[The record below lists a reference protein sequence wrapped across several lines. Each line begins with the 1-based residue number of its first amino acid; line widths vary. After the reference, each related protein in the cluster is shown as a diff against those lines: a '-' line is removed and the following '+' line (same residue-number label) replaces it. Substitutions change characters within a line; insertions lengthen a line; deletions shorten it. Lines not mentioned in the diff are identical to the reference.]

1 MTASNGTIS
10 VVRNAP
16 HQNAV
21 KVYVDYLL
29 SREGQT
35 TWTKASGLA
44 SLRTDVP
51 KDHIPEVL
59 VPDPGVAYQETHL
72 EKYVV
77 LRQEIVE
84 FLNTVIRR

>member
-1 MTASNGTIS
+1 

-21 KVYVDYLL
+21 KVYIDYLL

-35 TWTKASGLA
+35 AWSRASGLS
-44 SLRTDVP
+44 SLRTDVS
-51 KDHIPEVL
+51 KDHIPDVL
-59 VPDPGVAYQETHL
+59 VPDEGVKYQETHL
-72 EKYVV
+72 EKYVK
-77 LRQEIVE
+77 LRKEIVD